1 MAMDGLRVNA
11 RLAASA
17 LILLLGLAACAS
29 DSVAPPAEPAQPAE
43 PQLPPEVRVGL
54 LLPLSGPTEGLG
66 RDMLD
71 AAEMALFDIGD
82 NELVLLP
89 RDTGGTPEGARRAA
103 QEVVDAGAE
112 VILGPLFG
120 PAVAAVSPIAR
131 AADIRVLAFSNDA
144 SVASDGTFLLGF
156 RPDEQVQRVVR
167 YALASGALARP
178 EPALPAQAPAQP
190 EAQSE
195 TPPPDQ
201 PALGQ
206 PPERPSF
213 GLRAPR
219 IAGLAP
225 DDPYGATAL
234 AALPE
239 VVADGGGELG
249 QTLFY
254 PPGGDPSPVVRQISA
269 YDQRAAALE
278 AERARLEASDDPGAK
293 EALAR
298 IETRDTIGGP
308 PFDAILLADGG
319 DRLRSI
325 ASLLAFFDVEP
336 ATTRFL
342 GTMRWQAD
350 PRVLAEA
357 ALQGGWFAASQPED
371 LAAFE
376 RRFRDTFA
384 RTPEPL
390 AALAYDATAV
400 AVVVARDLGDRS
412 FASGSLI
419 DAQGFTG
426 ASGLFRLRPDGL
438 ADHGLAVLEVSG
450 GATRTLDP
458 APTRFV
464 EGLAAL
470 QVGEPAAPY

>member
-11 RLAASA
+11 GLAASA
-17 LILLLGLAACAS
+17 LILSLGLAACAS
-29 DSVAPPAEPAQPAE
+29 DRVAPPAEPAQPAE

-54 LLPLSGPTEGLG
+54 LLPLSGPAESLG

-71 AAEMALFDIGD
+71 AAEMALFDVGD
-82 NELVLLP
+82 NDLMLLP

-120 PAVAAVSPIAR
+120 QAVAAVSPIAR

-144 SVASDGTFLLGF
+144 SVAAEGTFLLGF

-167 YALASGALARP
+167 YALASGALASP
-178 EPALPAQAPAQP
+178 GPALPAQAPAQP
-190 EAQSE
+190 DAPSQ
-195 TPPPDQ
+195 T
-201 PALGQ
+201 L
-206 PPERPSF
+206 PPEQPSSPSF
-213 GLRAPR
+213 DLRAPR

-225 DDPYGATAL
+225 DDPYGATTL
-234 AALPE
+234 AALRE
-239 VVADGGGELG
+239 AVAEGGGELG
-249 QTLFY
+249 QTLLY
-254 PPGGDPSPVVRQISA
+254 PPGADPSPVVRRIAA

-298 IETRDTIGGP
+298 LETRDTIGGP

-325 ASLLAFFDVEP
+325 ASLLAFFDVES
-336 ATTRFL
+336 ATARFL
-342 GTMRWQAD
+342 GTMRWEAD
-350 PRVLAEA
+350 PRVLVEA
-357 ALQGGWFAASQPED
+357 ALQGGWFAAPQPED

-376 RRFRDTFA
+376 SRFRDTFA
-384 RTPEPL
+384 RTPEAL

-450 GATRTLDP
+450 GTTRTLDP
-458 APTRFV
+458 APTRFA